1 MGKGKTPMTLEAREF
16 AKVKRFIQKR
26 YPGAYTIRRADNS
39 YAVVDHKGRSVVDPE
54 LLLPPAPTV
63 REAWNQAKYT
73 NWFQNMI
80 RKSNAAFSDDKFYSK
95 KGRKGKDRSE
105 W

>member
-1 MGKGKTPMTLEAREF
+1 MTPEAREF

-26 YPGAYTIRRADNS
+26 HPGAYTIRRLDGS
-39 YAVVDHKGRSVVDPE
+39 YAVVNAQGRSIVDPE

-95 KGRKGKDRSE
+95 KGRRGKDRSE